1 MSQAQHPGFPGDDD
15 GHDAAPGSGGDGP
28 HGRDGRAAGASG
40 SGTSGSGTS
49 GSGPGVGSEAGEQ
62 FGAGMPFETAT
73 AGSVLAD
80 ALGRTR
86 VSLGGLSD
94 DALAGFLGGCQKIAA
109 WAGGMLLEGIA
120 EYAGRRPD
128 DRTARRAACSAAEAK
143 KARAALAAGE
153 PVDPPPYDE
162 FTPDELM
169 PVLRLS
175 KGGAGRQVELALA
188 LRYRLRATLAATL
201 TGQIDPVRAR
211 IIAEAT
217 ADLTPAQAAKVEAEV
232 LPDAGRQT
240 YIALGISLGK
250 AVLEVDP
257 EAAIRRRKKA
267 EKRARVE
274 RWREYDGTGA
284 LAGRNLPPDDTLA
297 ADQALTALALELRD
311 AGLDGPLDYLRATA
325 LIDRIIGRDSRPE
338 DSRPEDSRPEDTPR
352 GEDDPEE
359 DWDDRDEWPARD
371 QYLLDE
377 QDNAARDAAPDHDEV
392 ASDGPDGDRQDGD
405 AQDGDGPD
413 HGGSDGNGPKSGGG
427 RDGGGSGGTRPPSRP
442 GGRGGGGGKRRG
454 RKKRI
459 AARINLTLA
468 VKTLLDLG
476 DTPGDAGPFGPLD
489 PAAARDF
496 ARTAAAHPGTR
507 WCLTLTD
514 EHGRAVA
521 HGCARGPRPWAGL
534 SPRDGPGAR
543 DGPQGSSAG
552 PSPDPNELIRQF
564 LNRLGITPD
573 PIAVTYCDHR
583 DAEPGYTPSRKLRH
597 KIHARTPTCSY
608 WGCRRPAQQCDD
620 DHTIAWDSGGLSC
633 ECNIAPLCRRHHRMK
648 QREGWTL
655 TQPQP
660 GIMIWQ
666 APSRRRFVTTPARYA
681 S

>member
-1 MSQAQHPGFPGDDD
+1 LE
-15 GHDAAPGSGGDGP
+15 AA
-28 HGRDGRAAGASG
+28 AVGA
-40 SGTSGSGTS
+40 
-49 GSGPGVGSEAGEQ
+49 
-62 FGAGMPFETAT
+62 
-73 AGSVLAD
+73 VLAD

-94 DALAGFLGGCQKIAA
+94 DALAGFLGGCQQIAA

-128 DRTARRAACSAAEAK
+128 DRTPRRAACSAAAAK

-153 PVDPPPYDE
+153 AADPPPYDE
-162 FTPDELM
+162 FAPDELM

-175 KGGAGRQVELALA
+175 KGSAGRQVELALA
-188 LRYRLRATLAATL
+188 LRYRLRATLAAML
-201 TGQIDPVRAR
+201 AGQVDPVRAR

-217 ADLTPAQAAKVEAEV
+217 EDLTPVQAAEVEAKV
-232 LPDAGRQT
+232 LADAGRQT

-250 AVLEVDP
+250 AVLKVDP

-297 ADQALTALALELRD
+297 ADQALTALAQELRD

-325 LIDRIIGRDSRPE
+325 LIDRIIGRDSRPLPGDSCAE
-338 DSRPEDSRPEDTPR
+338 DSRR

-377 QDNAARDAAPDHDEV
+377 QDSAARGAASATPDRDGQD
-392 ASDGPDGDRQDGD
+392 SDGPDRDGPDGDGLDHGGP
-405 AQDGDGPD
+405 DGDGLD
-413 HGGSDGNGPKSGGG
+413 HGGPDGDGLDHGGPDGNGPASGGG
-427 RDGGGSGGTRPPSRP
+427 RDGGGGGIRPPARP
-442 GGRGGGGGKRRG
+442 GGRGGGGKRRG
-454 RKKRI
+454 RRKRI
-459 AARINLTLA
+459 AARINLTLP
-468 VKTLLDLG
+468 VKTLLNLG

-514 EHGRAVA
+514 EHGHAVA

-543 DGPQGSSAG
+543 DGPPGRSPA
-552 PSPDPNELIRQF
+552 PSPDPRELIGQF
-564 LNRLGITPD
+564 LARLGITPD
-573 PIAVTYCDHR
+573 PIAVTSCDHR

-620 DHTIAWDSGGLSC
+620 DHTVAWDSGGLSC
-633 ECNIAPLCRRHHRMK
+633 ECNLAPLCRRHHRMK

-666 APSRRRFVTTPARYA
+666 APSRRRCVTTPVRYA

>member
-1 MSQAQHPGFPGDDD
+1 MSQAQHPDSAGDGD
-15 GHDAAPGSGGDGP
+15 GHDAAPGPGPGGDGP
-28 HGRDGRAAGASG
+28 HGQEDRAAEASG
-40 SGTSGSGTS
+40 SGTG
-49 GSGPGVGSEAGEQ
+49 AGEQ
-62 FGAGMPFETAT
+62 FGAGNPWETAA
-73 AGSVLAD
+73 AGPVLAD

-109 WAGGMLLEGIA
+109 WAGGMLLEGVA

-128 DRTARRAACSAAEAK
+128 DRTPRRAASSAAAAK

-153 PVDPPPYDE
+153 PADPPPYDE
-162 FTPDELM
+162 FAPDELM

-188 LRYRLRATLAATL
+188 LRYRLRATLAAML
-201 TGQIDPVRAR
+201 AGQVDVVRAR
-211 IIAEAT
+211 IISEAT
-217 ADLTPAQAAKVEAEV
+217 EDLTPAQAAEVEAKV
-232 LPDAGRQT
+232 LPRAGRQT

-250 AVLEVDP
+250 AVLEADP
-257 EAAIRRRKKA
+257 EAAVRRRKKA

-274 RWREYDGTGA
+274 RWREHDGTGA

-297 ADQALTALALELRD
+297 ADQALTALAQELRD

-325 LIDRIIGRDSRPE
+325 LIDRIIGRDSRPL
-338 DSRPEDSRPEDTPR
+338 PEDSCPEDSPR
-352 GEDDPEE
+352 SEDDPEEGEE
-359 DWDDRDEWPARD
+359 DWDDRDEWHARD

-377 QDNAARDAAPDHDEV
+377 QDNAARDGQA
-392 ASDGPDGDRQDGD
+392 GGKPDGDGQAGDELDGD
-405 AQDGDGPD
+405 GQAGDKLDGDGPD
-413 HGGSDGNGPKSGGG
+413 GGGAAHGGPDGNGPESGGA
-427 RDGGGSGGTRPPSRP
+427 RDGGSGGTRPPAGP

-454 RKKRI
+454 GRKRI
-459 AARINLTLA
+459 AARINLTLPL
-468 VKTLLDLG
+468 KTLLSLG
-476 DTPGDAGPFGPLD
+476 DAPGDAGPFGPLD
-489 PAAARDF
+489 PAAARNF

-514 EHGRAVA
+514 EQGRAVA
-521 HGCARGPRPWAGL
+521 HGCARGPRPWAGI

-543 DGPQGSSAG
+543 DGPQDSS
-552 PSPDPNELIRQF
+552 PSPNELIGQF
-564 LNRLGITPD
+564 LTRMGITPD
-573 PIAVTYCDHR
+573 PIAVTRCDHH

-620 DHTIAWDSGGLSC
+620 DHTVAWDSGGLSC
-633 ECNIAPLCRRHHRMK
+633 ECNLAPLCRRHHRMK

-660 GIMIWQ
+660 GIMIWE
-666 APSRRRFVTTPARYA
+666 APSRRRYVTTPARYA